1 MAERQNVQAVCKHK
15 SLKTEGNEQCEMES
29 DWWLQYWDVQEEG
42 GKGLGLRVLCSVT
55 ACIQVDK
62 KCARL
67 EACVSGIYLEGM
79 IHKHV

>member
-1 MAERQNVQAVCKHK
+1 M
-15 SLKTEGNEQCEMES
+15 
-29 DWWLQYWDVQEEG
+29 QEEG

-79 IHKHV
+79 ITSTFSHFTIVVGLVMRRIVETLSRYLITLK